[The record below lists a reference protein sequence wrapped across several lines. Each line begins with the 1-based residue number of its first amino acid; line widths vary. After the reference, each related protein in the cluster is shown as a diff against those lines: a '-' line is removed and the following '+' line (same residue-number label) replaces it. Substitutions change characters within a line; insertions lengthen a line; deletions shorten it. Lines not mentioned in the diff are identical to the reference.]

1 MRPLIFSSLGSLFF
15 FFGIASLARADKIVL
30 IAGGGTA
37 EDGAQAA
44 QAKLLTPFGV
54 AFDGSGNL
62 YLVEYTGQRVRR
74 IDSKGVISTIAGS
87 GRKGSAGVGSPAKEA
102 EFDSPHN
109 LAVTPNGDIFVADTM
124 NNRVVKIESRS
135 GLLTVVAGTGEH
147 GFSGDGGPAT
157 KARFGNIY
165 CATLDPRGERLYLAD
180 LDNRR
185 IRVVDLGTGVV
196 TSVAGNGKKGVP
208 HDDGAVAVDAPLVDP
223 RAVTADAKGNI
234 YILER
239 SGHALRVVDRQGK
252 IRTIAG
258 TGKAGAAG
266 DGGNART
273 ATLNGPKHLCID
285 ADGNV
290 IIADTE
296 NHAIR
301 KVIVVEGKIVRV
313 AGTGKKGA
321 AAIDGSPLEAELNQP
336 HGVYI
341 HPTTGDLYIADSSNN
356 RVLKIERSP

>member
-1 MRPLIFSSLGSLFF
+1 MRRLILTLSWCLFS

-30 IAGGGTA
+30 VAGGGMA
-37 EDGAQAA
+37 DDGAQAT

-87 GRKGSAGVGSPAKEA
+87 GRKGSAGVGGPAKEA

-124 NNRVVKIESRS
+124 NNRVVKIDGRS

-147 GFSGDGGPAT
+147 GFEGDGGPAT

-185 IRVVDLGTGVV
+185 IRVVDLGTGTV
-196 TSVAGNGKKGVP
+196 TTVAGNGKKGVP
-208 HDDGAVAVDAPLVDP
+208 DDGAMAVDAPLVDP
-223 RAVTADAKGNI
+223 RAVTADAKGNV

-239 SGHALRVVDRQGK
+239 SGHALRVVDREGK

-258 TGKAGAAG
+258 SGKAGASG
-266 DGGNART
+266 DDGDARK

-285 ADGNV
+285 SDGNV
-290 IIADTE
+290 LIADTE
-296 NHAIR
+296 NHVIR
-301 KVIVVEGKIVRV
+301 KVIVADGKIVRIG
-313 AGTGKKGA
+313 GTGKKGSA
-321 AAIDGSPLEAELNQP
+321 GVGRPPLEAELNQP
-336 HGVYI
+336 HGVYV
-341 HPTTGDLYIADSSNN
+341 HPTTGDVYIADSSNN
-356 RVLKIERSP
+356 RVLKIQRTP

>member
-1 MRPLIFSSLGSLFF
+1 
-15 FFGIASLARADKIVL
+15 
-30 IAGGGTA
+30 
-37 EDGAQAA
+37 
-44 QAKLLTPFGV
+44 V
-54 AFDGSGNL
+54 AFDGSGNC
-62 YLVEYTGQRVRR
+62 YVVEYTGQRVRR
-74 IDSKGVISTIAGS
+74 IDRKGIISTIAGTS
-87 GRKGSAGVGSPAKEA
+87 RKGSAGIGGPAIEV

-109 LAVTPNGDIFVADTM
+109 LAVTPQGDVFVADTM
-124 NNRVVKIESRS
+124 NNRVVKIDGKS

-147 GFSGDGGPAT
+147 GFGGDGGLAT

-165 CATLDPRGERLYLAD
+165 CGTLDPRGKLVYLAD

-196 TSVAGNGKKGVP
+196 TTVAGNGKKGAP
-208 HDDGAVAVDAPLVDP
+208 DDGAVAVDAPLVDP

-239 SGHALRVVDRQGK
+239 SGHALRVVDHQGR
-252 IRTIAG
+252 ICTIAG
-258 TGKAGAAG
+258 TGKAGETG
-266 DGGNART
+266 DGGNARQ
-273 ATLNGPKHLCID
+273 ATLNGPKHLCMDI
-285 ADGNV
+285 DGNV

-296 NHAIR
+296 NHLIR
-301 KVIVVEGKIVRV
+301 KVIVSEGKIVRL

-321 AAIDGSPLEAELNQP
+321 AGIGGPPLEAELNQP

-356 RVLKIERSP
+356 RILRIERTP

>member
-1 MRPLIFSSLGSLFF
+1 MRRLILTLSWCLFS

-30 IAGGGTA
+30 VAGGGMA
-37 EDGAQAA
+37 DDGAQAT

-87 GRKGSAGVGSPAKEA
+87 GRKGSAGVGGPAKEA

-124 NNRVVKIESRS
+124 NNRVVKIDGRS

-147 GFSGDGGPAT
+147 GFEGDGGPAT

-185 IRVVDLGTGVV
+185 IRVVDLGTGTV
-196 TSVAGNGKKGVP
+196 TTVAGNGKKGVP
-208 HDDGAVAVDAPLVDP
+208 DDGAMAVDAPLVDP
-223 RAVTADAKGNI
+223 RAVTADAKGNV

-239 SGHALRVVDRQGK
+239 SGHALRVVDREGK

-258 TGKAGAAG
+258 SGKAGASG
-266 DGGNART
+266 DDGDARK

-285 ADGNV
+285 SDGNV

-296 NHAIR
+296 NHVIR
-301 KVIVVEGKIVRV
+301 KVIVAEGKIVRIG
-313 AGTGKKGA
+313 GTGKKGSA
-321 AAIDGSPLEAELNQP
+321 GVGRPPLEAELNQP
-336 HGVYI
+336 HGVFV
-341 HPTTGDLYIADSSNN
+341 HPTTGDVYIADSSNN
-356 RVLKIERSP
+356 RVLKIQRTP

>member
-1 MRPLIFSSLGSLFF
+1 MRRLILTLSWCLFS

-30 IAGGGTA
+30 VAGGGMA
-37 EDGAQAA
+37 DDGAQAT

-87 GRKGSAGVGSPAKEA
+87 GRKGSAGVGGPAKEA

-124 NNRVVKIESRS
+124 NNRVVKIDGRS

-147 GFSGDGGPAT
+147 GFEGDGGPAT

-185 IRVVDLGTGVV
+185 IRVVDLGTGTV
-196 TSVAGNGKKGVP
+196 TTVAGNGKKGVP
-208 HDDGAVAVDAPLVDP
+208 DDGAMAVDAPLVDP
-223 RAVTADAKGNI
+223 RAVTADAKGNV

-239 SGHALRVVDRQGK
+239 SGHALRVVDREGK

-258 TGKAGAAG
+258 SGKAGASG
-266 DGGNART
+266 DDGDARK

-285 ADGNV
+285 SDGNV
-290 IIADTE
+290 LIADTE
-296 NHAIR
+296 NHVIR
-301 KVIVVEGKIVRV
+301 KVIVADGKIVRIG
-313 AGTGKKGA
+313 GTGKKGSA
-321 AAIDGSPLEAELNQP
+321 GVGRPPLEAELNQP
-336 HGVYI
+336 HGVFV
-341 HPTTGDLYIADSSNN
+341 HPTTGDVYIADSSNN
-356 RVLKIERSP
+356 RVLKIQRTP